1 MAAIYFAKTKF
12 SNTWMVVRVAF
23 VKDNERDALNL
34 LLRQHGNVASRE
46 GNHQTELEKMR
57 YEMEEAGHTLI
68 YSSRGRAAV
77 LHAAQSGKE
86 YRTNPD
92 LTGGDFTKGESECS

>member
-46 GNHQTELEKMR
+46 GNHQTELEKWMGN
-57 YEMEEAGHTLI
+57 EE
-68 YSSRGRAAV
+68 
-77 LHAAQSGKE
+77 
-86 YRTNPD
+86 D
-92 LTGGDFTKGESECS
+92 